1 LDATTPGNSRALGEA
16 IVGSGPRRKEIEVAT
31 TTSPR
36 RPSAVDQV
44 GYEDLYARWE
54 RSNWRATEIDFTEDR
69 RQWHEEF
76 SDLQRR
82 AALWNYSLFFYGED
96 SVTDNLSPYID
107 AAPREEQKYFLA
119 TQQVDEARHAV
130 FFSRFFREV
139 ADAGAGGDIATA
151 LSTTG
156 PELTWGFRKV
166 FDRLDR
172 MADELRADPSPP
184 RLAAAVTLYHII
196 VEATLAQPGQHF
208 IQSYLEAED
217 YLPGFRAG
225 MHNVALDEQRHI
237 AFGVKLLSELIAQ
250 DPDCKEAVIELL
262 REVIPWTV
270 GVLVPPNWDRRY
282 TECFGFTLEEIGAEG
297 LRSTESKLRAAGLT
311 REEIQRG
318 VSLPLELPVEEL
330 VSRSLRLAQANVIGE
345 KTGPASRDPELIA
358 WMFENLAVA
367 VDVRRVD
374 GAPMTVQWDFS
385 DTDPWHIRVENGSSR
400 AQRGPAT
407 QPDVTLSCTWED
419 WTRVMAGHADPRRLL
434 LRGRIRPRG
443 KLRVLM
449 RVGKLFGR

>member
-1 LDATTPGNSRALGEA
+1 M
-16 IVGSGPRRKEIEVAT
+16 AT
-31 TTSPR
+31 TTTGR
-36 RPSAVDQV
+36 RPGALDQI

-54 RSNWRATEIDFTEDR
+54 RGNWRATEIDFTEDR
-69 RQWHEEF
+69 RQWREEF
-76 SDLQRR
+76 SELQRR

-107 AAPREEQKYFLA
+107 VAPREEQKYFLA
-119 TQQVDEARHAV
+119 TQQADEARHAV

-139 ADAGAGGDIATA
+139 ADAGAGGDIAAA
-151 LSTTG
+151 LGTTM

-172 MADELRADPSPP
+172 MADELRADRSLP

-208 IQSYLEAED
+208 IQSYLERED
-217 YLPGFRAG
+217 YLPGFRSG
-225 MHNVALDEQRHI
+225 MKNVALDEQRHI
-237 AFGVKLLSELIAQ
+237 AFGVKLLADLIDQ
-250 DPDCKEAVIELL
+250 DPECKEAIIELL
-262 REVIPWTV
+262 REVIPWTAA
-270 GVLVPPNWDRRY
+270 VLVPPGWDRRY
-282 TECFGFTLEEIGAEG
+282 TECFGFTLEEIGADG
-297 LRSTESKLRAAGLT
+297 FRSIESKLRTVGLSQD
-311 REEIQRG
+311 EIQRG
-318 VSLPLELPVEEL
+318 ISLPLELPVEEL
-330 VSRSLRLAQANVIGE
+330 VRRSLRLAQANVIGE

-385 DTDPWHIRVENGSSR
+385 DTDPWYIRVENGSTR
-400 AQRGPAT
+400 AQRGRAPR
-407 QPDVTLSCTWED
+407 PDVTLGCTWED
-419 WTRVMAGHADPRRLL
+419 WTKVMAGHTDPRRLV

-443 KLRVLM
+443 KLRLLL
-449 RVGKLFGR
+449 GLDKLFGR

>member
-1 LDATTPGNSRALGEA
+1 
-16 IVGSGPRRKEIEVAT
+16 VAT
-31 TTSPR
+31 TTTAR
-36 RPSAVDQV
+36 RPAGIDQID
-44 GYEDLYARWE
+44 YADLYARWE
-54 RSNWRATEIDFTEDR
+54 RGSWRATEIDFAEDR
-69 RQWHEEF
+69 RQWREEF
-76 SDLQRR
+76 SELQRR

-107 AAPREEQKYFLA
+107 AAPREDHKYFLA
-119 TQQVDEARHAV
+119 TQQADEARHAV

-139 ADAGAGGDIATA
+139 ADAGAGGDISAA
-151 LSTTG
+151 LSVAT

-172 MADELRADPSPP
+172 MAEELRADRSPP

-208 IQSYLEAED
+208 IQSYLEAHD
-217 YLPGFRAG
+217 YLPGFRSG
-225 MHNVALDEQRHI
+225 MRNVALDEQRHI
-237 AFGVKLLSELIAQ
+237 AFGVKLLADLVAR
-250 DPDCKEAVIELL
+250 DPECKEAMIDLL

-297 LRSTESKLRAAGLT
+297 FRSVESKLRAVGLS

-318 VSLPLELPVEEL
+318 ISLPLDLPVEEL
-330 VSRSLRLAQANVIGE
+330 VRRSLRLAQANVIGE
-345 KTGPASRDPELIA
+345 KTGPASRDPELIG
-358 WMFENLAVA
+358 WMFENMAVT
-367 VDVRRVD
+367 VDAHRAD
-374 GAPMTVQWDFS
+374 GAPLTVQWDFS
-385 DTDPWHIRVENGSSR
+385 DTDPWFIRVENGSSR
-400 AQRGPAT
+400 AQRGRAPR
-407 QPDVTLSCTWED
+407 PDVTLGCTWED
-419 WTRVMAGHADPRRLL
+419 WTRVMAGHIDPRRLV

-449 RVGKLFGR
+449 RMDKLFGR